1 MEQVAIDGI
10 KFKVLLERN
19 TERKFS
25 IEVLRGKAIRVSAP
39 DFAELSAIEER
50 ILRKKNWILAKDKS
64 IQGLPLVLPKRKF
77 VNGESVYILG
87 EQYFLDVF
95 EADCDSVQIDGR
107 KVVIKCK
114 QQSSKNN
121 YAQWIAKYS
130 DEYLENKF
138 MDCLNK
144 FQFKLGLQVHPRL
157 AIRKLKNRWGSCS
170 PNNLITLNLELIAAK
185 PAHIEYVIFHELTHL
200 IHLDHS
206 KEFFEKLAL
215 VCPDY
220 QSRKIALDIETQLFK
235 Y

>member
-10 KFKVLLERN
+10 KFKVVLERN
-19 TERKFS
+19 NERKFS

-39 DFAELSAIEER
+39 DFADLSAIEER
-50 ILRKKNWILAKDKS
+50 ILRKKNWILAQDKS
-64 IQGLPLVLPKRKF
+64 IQGLPLVLPERKF
-77 VNGESVYILG
+77 VSGESVYILG
-87 EQYFLDVF
+87 EQYFLDVL
-95 EADCDSVQIDGR
+95 EAECDSVQINGR
-107 KVVIKCK
+107 RVVIKCNHR
-114 QQSSKNN
+114 SSKEN
-121 YAQWIAKYS
+121 YTQWLTDYS
-130 DEYLENKF
+130 DEYLEDMFVK
-138 MDCLNK
+138 CLNK
-144 FQFKLGLQVHPRL
+144 FQIKLEIQVHPRL

-220 QSRKIALDIETQLFK
+220 QTRKIALDMETQLFK
-235 Y
+235 N